1 MEKTIMTSSIKF
13 TEIAMKEPKDKI
25 ALLANLENEIIAP
38 SGVIATVRDRVN
50 LISGILNNERYE

>member
-1 MEKTIMTSSIKF
+1 MTSSIKF